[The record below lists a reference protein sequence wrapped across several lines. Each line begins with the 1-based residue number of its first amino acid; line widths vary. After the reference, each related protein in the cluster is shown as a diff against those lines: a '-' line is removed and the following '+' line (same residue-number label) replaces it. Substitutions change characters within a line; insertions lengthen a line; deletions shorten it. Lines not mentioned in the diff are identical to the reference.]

1 MKFSTPGDPGAASA
15 LVLSALLSR
24 PHQIVT
30 PPLDNSARWGD
41 DVVGKAGPLLAL
53 SVDKTRPILA
63 YADPSDT
70 NVVCLTRMM
79 PSMLGPQIAF
89 TGLSQ

>member
-1 MKFSTPGDPGAASA
+1 MRFSTPGAPGAASA
-15 LVLSALLSR
+15 LVLSALPAP

-30 PPLDNSARWGD
+30 PPLDKSARWGD
-41 DVVGKAGPLLAL
+41 DVGSLLAL
-53 SVDKTRPILA
+53 SVGKTRPILA

-70 NVVCLTRMM
+70 NAVCLTRMM
-79 PSMLGPQIAF
+79 PSILGPQIAF